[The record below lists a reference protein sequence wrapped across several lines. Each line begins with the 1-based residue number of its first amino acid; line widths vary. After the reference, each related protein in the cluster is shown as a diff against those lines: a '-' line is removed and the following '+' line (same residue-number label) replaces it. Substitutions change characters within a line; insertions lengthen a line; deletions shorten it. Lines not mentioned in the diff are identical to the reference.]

1 MENYYRHRGY
11 LSLESRQ
18 LYLDPP
24 TVKAALAA
32 AEESHLRA
40 APTLVYLAN
49 SIADDKQSIP
59 YSVVAALDPTQSKPL
74 GPFLPKGRDKLADD
88 EIVLTDWDKSPLKD
102 TPAGSTITLTYFA
115 AEAHGPTETRT
126 ATFRLAGRIPLAG
139 VADDPD
145 LAPEFPGITDKTS
158 PGEWEPPS
166 SFNRSDIDTKMK
178 GVHEQYWRHH
188 RTTPKA
194 YITLAK
200 GRELWG
206 SRFGDTTSVRLA
218 PADGRSLKDAAVD
231 FRKRLLAHLKPEDG
245 GLVFDP
251 IRQRA
256 LQASAGGNDF
266 GELFLYFSLFLIVAA
281 LLLVGLLFRLNL
293 DRRASEIGL
302 LMATGY
308 RRRTVFWLLLGEGAI
323 LAAVGGVIGLV
334 AAVFYSRLLLDLLR
348 RLWPNGL
355 EQSILQPHAS
365 ATSLV
370 IGFAAA
376 FLVSV
381 GTIYWAMR
389 ALRNVPARALLSG
402 DTTSAPTTATD
413 RRERSKLFRHV
424 SEAIPAIGF
433 VANLGKLFWAILP
446 LRKTPARASL
456 SGETTVAPTAT
467 EERGWP
473 VLSLYVAI
481 VAAVLGLRFCPY
493 RLSST
498 IRKCAPASSSV
509 AVSCY

>member
-1 MENYYRHRGY
+1 MTVRAVLDENAPGGRFNLAPSPAAPFDAFVPLPLLQQRVGVPGRVNVLLAGGATGDLNADLGRGLILDDWGLVVLDPAARFDRLDRDHNDVLSLSEWKGRLPPGLVAANPTPDVSREQVENYYRHRGY

-178 GVHEQYWRHH
+178 GVHEQYWRQH

-231 FRKRLLAHLKPEDG
+231 FRKRLLAHLKPKDG

-355 EQSILQPHAS
+355 EQSILQPHAQ
-365 ATSLV
+365 
-370 IGFAAA
+370 
-376 FLVSV
+376 
-381 GTIYWAMR
+381 R
-389 ALRNVPARALLSG
+389 
-402 DTTSAPTTATD
+402 D
-413 RRERSKLFRHV
+413 
-424 SEAIPAIGF
+424 
-433 VANLGKLFWAILP
+433 
-446 LRKTPARASL
+446 
-456 SGETTVAPTAT
+456 
-467 EERGWP
+467 
-473 VLSLYVAI
+473 
-481 VAAVLGLRFCPY
+481 
-493 RLSST
+493 
-498 IRKCAPASSSV
+498 
-509 AVSCY
+509 